1 MRPLKSA
8 DCDQCLR
15 RLGLT
20 DKAGCSK
27 QYTGKMVNFPDFNGG
42 KEFVVQQ
49 NKLVDTKSIL
59 PGEEPNM
66 SEEQTLSD
74 FISRTFRLFPAD
86 HYGLILWDHG
96 SIPFL

>member
-1 MRPLKSA
+1 
-8 DCDQCLR
+8 
-15 RLGLT
+15 
-20 DKAGCSK
+20 
-27 QYTGKMVNFPDFNGG
+27 MVNFPDFNGG
-42 KEFVVQQ
+42 KEFVVDQ
-49 NKLVDTKSIL
+49 NKLIDTKSIL
-59 PGEEPNM
+59 PGDEPNM